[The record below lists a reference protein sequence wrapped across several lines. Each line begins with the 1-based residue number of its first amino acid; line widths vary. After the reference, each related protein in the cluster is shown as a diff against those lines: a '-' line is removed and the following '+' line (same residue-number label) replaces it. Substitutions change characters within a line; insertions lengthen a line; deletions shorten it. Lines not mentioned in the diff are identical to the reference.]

1 MKTNIT
7 TAPKHLLRLSLLLFM
22 AWFATSCSITTTTR
36 RTAYPKMYEEKPTS
50 ILIMPPINET
60 NHVEA
65 KEYFYSSL
73 AQPLAER
80 GYYVFS
86 PFLSMELLQQ
96 ESANDAELFLDG
108 SMKPFLNVFGTDA
121 VLFTR
126 IKKWEKAS
134 LLSQMYVEV
143 EYILK
148 SAKTDEIIFQ
158 RSANVTVDL
167 SVNSGNGL
175 VDLVAGMI
183 STAVTDKI
191 IAARKAN
198 RFILADMPFGK
209 YSPEFGKDGDT
220 PAREKHI
227 VAVVR

>member
-1 MKTNIT
+1 MKKHIT
-7 TAPKHLLRLSLLLFM
+7 LSPKRMARASALLMM
-22 AWFATSCSITTTTR
+22 AWLMLSCSVTTTTR
-36 RTAYPKMYEEKPTS
+36 RTAYPKMYEERPAS

-65 KEYFYSSL
+65 KEFFFTSL

-96 ESANDAELFLDG
+96 ESANDAEVFVEG
-108 SMKPFLNVFGTDA
+108 SMKPFLDFFGTDA

-158 RSANVTVDL
+158 KSANVTVDL

-175 VDLVAGMI
+175 MDLLAGAI

-191 IAARKAN
+191 VAARKAN
-198 RFILADMPFGK
+198 RFILADMPFGR
-209 YSPEFGKDGDT
+209 YSPEYGKDGDI

-227 VAVVR
+227 TAVVR